1 MADVTPPP
9 SVHTNRAMAHI
20 KAKSMESATV
30 AVAGS
35 EPVAEA
41 ISAAHTTAVRDLMSS
56 KMPAVEENVGVASH
70 STPIDNLTMTELPQD
85 VNEGTGVIGSA
96 ATGSQMG
103 VMSSPQ
109 QPLLSQNGR
118 FHSMDPSIKY
128 IM

>member
-1 MADVTPPP
+1 
-9 SVHTNRAMAHI
+9 MAHI

-109 QPLLSQNGR
+109 QPLLSQNGG

>member
-1 MADVTPPP
+1 
-9 SVHTNRAMAHI
+9 MAHI

-70 STPIDNLTMTELPQD
+70 STPIDNLTMGGLPQD
-85 VNEGTGVIGSA
+85 VNEGTGVIGLA

-103 VMSSPQ
+103 GNAVTAAAAAEPKWWISLDGPI
-109 QPLLSQNGR
+109 NKV
-118 FHSMDPSIKY
+118 HYVVKN
-128 IM
+128 

>member
-1 MADVTPPP
+1 M
-9 SVHTNRAMAHI
+9 
-20 KAKSMESATV
+20 V

-70 STPIDNLTMTELPQD
+70 STPIDNLTMIDLPQD

-103 VMSSPQ
+103 GDVSPQ

-118 FHSMDPSIKY
+118 FHSMYP
-128 IM
+128 